1 MKKSIINYSNTK
13 IKNNLKQNLNTQIFK
28 ECIQRLDEVYSVIM
42 TYGGTE
48 SMLTLNKID
57 DVQNHLE
64 EILEIERD
72 LHSNEIIIKTI

>member
-1 MKKSIINYSNTK
+1 MTHTEDIERLRRLNKQ
-13 IKNNLKQNLNTQIFK
+13 QNLNIQIFK

-48 SMLTLNKID
+48 SIPTLNKID

-72 LHSNEIIIKTI
+72 LYSNEIIIKSI